1 MNKLTEQLDTMIQKA
16 ALDGALTQD
25 AVKQFHELVEAND
38 SQKKQLSSLR
48 DDLGLA
54 NKDRDR
60 LKTELGIANTL
71 VKVAAEAE
79 LKMIEREKE
88 MTKLELLAEYSA
100 IRVTDHKEMV
110 KLIFRNPVTLAQ
122 VVTPGHAGHVDQY
135 GSVQNQDFATK
146 HDTTKEDT

>member
-38 SQKKQLSSLR
+38 SQTKQLSSLR

-60 LKTELGIANTL
+60 LKIELGIANTL

-100 IRVTDHKEMV
+100 IRVKDHVAMV
-110 KLIFRNPVTLAQ
+110 ELIFRNSILRTQ
-122 VVTPGHAGHVDQY
+122 MMTPGHPGHVDQY
-135 GSVQNQDFATK
+135 GTVQNQQYETK
-146 HDTTKEDT
+146 HDLESKET